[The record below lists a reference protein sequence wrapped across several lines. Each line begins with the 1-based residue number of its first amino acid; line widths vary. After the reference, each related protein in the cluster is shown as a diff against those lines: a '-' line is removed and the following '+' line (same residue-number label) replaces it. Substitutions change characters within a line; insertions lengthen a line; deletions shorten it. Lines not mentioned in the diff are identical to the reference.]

1 MHSLKWQGS
10 VKQVEAQLRGSKPG
24 IHLGRSALAERE
36 RESERELG
44 VRLRMPSTLREASST
59 SRGATRKPP
68 LTICHFFQP
77 LLMLQTTGEGWLNQG
92 GDSSV
97 LVWLL
102 SRPFSCCAANFA
114 SKWGMGLLVL
124 AGGHNQPSANLLPR
138 ELTLLS
144 LLGFSSFVKLCHS
157 ICSEDILRGQG
168 ASF

>member
-1 MHSLKWQGS
+1 MAGKRQAGWGAAPRFQTGNSSRK
-10 VKQVEAQLRGSKPG
+10 
-24 IHLGRSALAERE
+24 ICFGRERE
-36 RESERELG
+36 RKWERVGCETENAFHVERG
-44 VRLRMPSTLREASST
+44 EQHKQRSDQKAS
-59 SRGATRKPP
+59 PHN
-68 LTICHFFQP
+68 CHFFQP
-77 LLMLQTTGEGWLNQG
+77 LLMLQTTGEGWLNQD

-102 SRPFSCCAANFA
+102 SRPFSCCAANFP

-124 AGGHNQPSANLLPR
+124 AGGHNQPSANSLPR